1 MNILQENNPDLN
13 ILDQISN
20 YNFNKLE
27 KQILK
32 YKTILNNQRSLN
44 RALKT
49 KNITEIKEELVNFLE
64 IKKPEIDKQL
74 EKLTLLKQDIIAVSL
89 ENKKLEDEDSQLV
102 EFQNSKEMKDLSVKL
117 SNLSNIQNELN
128 FFLEDIGIL

>member
-27 KQILK
+27 KQIFK

-49 KNITEIKEELVNFLE
+49 KNINEIKDDLVNFLE

-74 EKLTLLKQDIIAVSL
+74 EKLMLLKQDIIAVSL
-89 ENKKLEDEDSQLV
+89 ENKKLEDEDLQFA
-102 EFQNSKEMKDLSVKL
+102 EFQNSKEMKDLSIKL

-128 FFLEDIGIL
+128 FFLEEIGIL

>member
-1 MNILQENNPDLN
+1 MNILQENNPNLN

-27 KQILK
+27 KQTFE

-49 KNITEIKEELVNFLE
+49 KNINEIKEDLVNFLE

-74 EKLTLLKQDIIAVSL
+74 EKLMLLKQDIIAVSL
-89 ENKKLEDEDSQLV
+89 ENKKLEDEDLQLA
-102 EFQNSKEMKDLSVKL
+102 EFQNSKEMKDLSIKL

-128 FFLEDIGIL
+128 FFLEDIGIS